1 MVSYSYLGAAGG
13 VLEEVE
19 ILSPA
24 YDYVPPRFVST
35 FVIYVGGNSPSYIY
49 RLLEE
54 CYCEEG
60 FFLMNKESERY
71 HYTISDIVIIAHYL
85 TI

>member
-1 MVSYSYLGAAGG
+1 MVSYNYLGAAGG
-13 VLEEVE
+13 ALEEVE

-35 FVIYVGGNSPSYIY
+35 FVTNVGGNSPSYIY

-54 CYCEEG
+54 CYCEEDLS
-60 FFLMNKESERY
+60 FEE
-71 HYTISDIVIIAHYL
+71 
-85 TI
+85 